1 MESSLLYARVGE
13 IESRLIA
20 LRREFHSFPEIGFGE
35 YQTSRKIVE
44 WLSSDGEMELS
55 TGIAGT
61 GVVALI
67 RGVEPGPTI
76 GLRVDIDALPVQDEK
91 KCEYASKNPGLCHA
105 CGHDVHTSIGLGVA
119 KVVSAMRK
127 GMKGNVKI
135 IFQPSEES
143 PLIKQTQ
150 RPDPYSEFSVGRHA
164 ADLVIEAGVL
174 ENPRIDRL
182 LGIHCWPSLNV
193 GDIGYQYGAAMAAA
207 GNFHFAV
214 LGKGGHAAR
223 PHETIDAMT
232 IAAQV
237 ILALQTVA
245 SRRVDPGCP
254 FVLTIATIKGGTKR
268 FNIADR
274 IDLTGTVRCLDESL
288 LRDDIPRYM
297 EKIIKGV
304 CEGNGGE
311 YIFEYSQTCAAVVN
325 DDAVVRD
332 SVKALR
338 GVAGVNAVELKDA
351 PMTAEDFSSYSKKVP
366 SLYLK
371 LGTSGEDKSTRYPLH
386 NPLFDVDERCIKTG
400 VLGIATIALEYLK

>member
-1 MESSLLYARVGE
+1 MEDNLLYTLVDE
-13 IESRLIA
+13 LESRLIA

-35 YQTSRKIVE
+35 HQTSRKIVE
-44 WLSSDGEMELS
+44 WLSSDRDVELS
-55 TGIAGT
+55 QGVAGT

-67 RGVEPGPTI
+67 RGARPGPTI
-76 GLRVDIDALPVQDEK
+76 GLRVDIDALPVRDEK

-119 KVVSAMRK
+119 RVVSLMRK
-127 GMKGNVKI
+127 DMGGNVKI

-143 PLIKQTQ
+143 PLIPQTQ
-150 RPDPYSEFSVGRHA
+150 GSDPYKEFSVGKHA
-164 ADLVIEAGVL
+164 ADLVIEAGAL

-182 LGIHCWPSLNV
+182 LGVHCWPSLNV

-223 PHETIDAMT
+223 PHETIDAMP
-232 IAAQV
+232 IAAQA

-254 FVLTIATIKGGTKR
+254 FVLTIATVKGGTKR
-268 FNIADR
+268 FNVADR
-274 IDLTGTVRCLDESL
+274 IDFTGTVRCLDESL

-325 DDAVVRD
+325 DDTVVRD
-332 SVKALR
+332 SAKALR
-338 GVAGVNAVELKDA
+338 KLVGVNAVELKDA
-351 PMTAEDFSSYSKKVP
+351 PMTAEDFSSYSQKVP

-371 LGTSGEDKSTRYPLH
+371 LGTSGEGKGTRYPLH

-400 VLGIATIALEYLK
+400 VLGIAAIALDYLR